1 MTQITNCKLCNVR
14 ANDSTSA
21 LPHQRRL
28 HIYANGSLTKYCSNI
43 NIQHLTQCFKP
54 IMVITHATQT
64 THLYK
69 MQTHKCCIYANVY
82 PGQIDAIKINVMTFT
97 LIYQRKCKWRIDITA
112 KKWRIDET
120 GHPPQTQTTQQLF
133 YI

>member
-1 MTQITNCKLCNVR
+1 MTQITNCKLCNVH

-28 HIYANGSLTKYCSNI
+28 H
-43 NIQHLTQCFKP
+43 
-54 IMVITHATQT
+54 
-64 THLYK
+64 
-69 MQTHKCCIYANVY
+69 IYANVY

>member
-43 NIQHLTQCFKP
+43 NIQHLTQC
-54 IMVITHATQT
+54 
-64 THLYK
+64 
-69 MQTHKCCIYANVY
+69 
-82 PGQIDAIKINVMTFT
+82 
-97 LIYQRKCKWRIDITA
+97 KWRIDITA